1 VLSELPIAAPRR
13 HRGAY
18 AVLLFGGALALNMA
32 GIVPL
37 APGLLSAAVLSVI
50 LRCIS
55 VDRAYQ
61 VVDWRLLILIAGMMA
76 FGTAVD
82 STGADEFLASWI
94 VWALEPFG
102 VMTVLAG
109 FFILTIILTQ
119 PMSNAAAALVVL
131 PVALEAARVLG
142 VNERTFAIAIMLAA
156 SVSFITPFEPS
167 CILVYTPGRYRFMDF
182 IKVGGILT
190 VILAV
195 VVLFLLPMF
204 WPLSPR

>member
-1 VLSELPIAAPRR
+1 
-13 HRGAY
+13 
-18 AVLLFGGALALNMA
+18 
-32 GIVPL
+32 
-37 APGLLSAAVLSVI
+37 
-50 LRCIS
+50 
-55 VDRAYQ
+55 
-61 VVDWRLLILIAGMMA
+61 VVDWRLLILIARMTA

-82 STGADEFLASWI
+82 IDQERTSSWRVGSFGRSSRI
-94 VWALEPFG
+94 G

-109 FFILTIILTQ
+109 FFILTIVLTQ

-195 VVLFLLPMF
+195 VVLFVLPML